1 LGNLILVKHS
11 LPDIIPTVP
20 AHQWHLSEVGR
31 LRCQALAEKI
41 VGYSPKVIVSSN
53 EPKAVE
59 TAQIVANHLSQASTC
74 QIIAGLHEH
83 DRSNVEWQSEE
94 QFEVQVAEFFRHPHT
109 LVMGQETA
117 TQAYERFAHAVASVI
132 KSYPHSNIAVVAHGT
147 VITLLVAR
155 AVGLEPFS
163 FWKRLGLPSFVVL
176 SLPKME
182 WVTVVENIE
191 KERE

>member
-1 LGNLILVKHS
+1 MPSAAK
-11 LPDIIPTVP
+11 
-20 AHQWHLSEVGR
+20 
-31 LRCQALAEKI
+31 KI
-41 VGYSPKVIVSSN
+41 AGYSPEVIVSSN

-59 TAQIVANHLSQASTC
+59 TAQIVANHLNQASAC
-74 QIIAGLHEH
+74 QIIAGLREH

-94 QFEVQVAEFFRHPHT
+94 QFEVQVAEFFRQPQT

-117 TQAYERFAHAVASVI
+117 TQAYERFAHAVASLI
-132 KSYPHSNIAVVAHGT
+132 ESYPHSNIAVVAHGT

-155 AVGLEPFS
+155 AVGLDPFS

-182 WVTVVENIE
+182 WVTVVESIE
-191 KERE
+191 DERK